1 MPYNTRRKSL
11 SLPSLG
17 IQLPNGSR
25 NRERAASTASEQPP
39 QKRFKR
45 VHPVPVLGTTTPP
58 PSPPP
63 DGEIGYGRVSDEV
76 VSSVIDVLEM
86 SGNRPHTAKELA
98 AILAPTLN
106 IVET

>member
-25 NRERAASTASEQPP
+25 NRDRITSASEQPP
-39 QKRFKR
+39 QKKFKR
-45 VHPVPVLGTTTPP
+45 IHSVPAVGTTTPP

-63 DGEIGYGRVSDEV
+63 EGGINHEGINDEIVSG
-76 VSSVIDVLEM
+76 VIDVLEK
-86 SGNRPHTAKELA
+86 SGNRPHTVKELA

-106 IVET
+106 IVEQ